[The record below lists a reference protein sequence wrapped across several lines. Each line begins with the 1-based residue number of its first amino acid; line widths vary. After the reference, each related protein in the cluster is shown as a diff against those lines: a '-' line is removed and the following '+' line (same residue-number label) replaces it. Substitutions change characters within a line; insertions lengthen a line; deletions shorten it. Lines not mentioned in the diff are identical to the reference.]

1 MITTLSDIGIV
12 ILLMAWSALNH
23 SLIQN
28 WIAQRGQKAQVS
40 T

>member
-1 MITTLSDIGIV
+1 MIASLSDIEII

-23 SLIQN
+23 SLIQD
-28 WIAQRGQKAQVS
+28 WIAQRSQKAKVS

>member
-1 MITTLSDIGIV
+1 MIASLSDIEII

-23 SLIQN
+23 SLIRDR
-28 WIAQRGQKAQVS
+28 IAQRSQKAKVS